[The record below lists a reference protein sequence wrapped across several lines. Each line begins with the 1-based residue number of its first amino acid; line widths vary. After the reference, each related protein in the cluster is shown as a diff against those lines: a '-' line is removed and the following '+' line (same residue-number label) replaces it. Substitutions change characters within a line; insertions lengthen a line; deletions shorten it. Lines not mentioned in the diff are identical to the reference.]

1 MRAILMSFATVAAF
15 STVFQYNNVM
25 GLDNNVI
32 EANATEVNNNA
43 MKQNNNTTVQNN
55 DAIEQSGCIDKTP
68 IGKTLHGSS
77 ILLSGHRS
85 SEVQSGAP
93 PDFAYYVSQFGLD
106 GCVVSAVRSDLGWG
120 IFCNIARK
128 NGWQQ
133 YLAGLP
139 AGHPFESSL
148 LIFRDRGNTSSAWV
162 LFKKS
167 LSLRCLTEQSVGQ
180 TC

>member
-43 MKQNNNTTVQNN
+43 MKQNNNTTAQNN

-68 IGKTLHGSS
+68 TGKTLHGSS

-85 SEVQSGAP
+85 SEVQAGAP
-93 PDFAYYVSQFGLD
+93 ADFAYYVSQFGLD
-106 GCVVSAVRSDLGWG
+106 SCVVSAVRSDLGWE

-133 YLAGLP
+133 YLAGFCP
-139 AGHPFESSL
+139 QVIH
-148 LIFRDRGNTSSAWV
+148 
-162 LFKKS
+162 
-167 LSLRCLTEQSVGQ
+167 LSQAY
-180 TC
+180 